1 MAHSKKGS
9 KFNRSPKRLK
19 KNAHNTVAYYD
30 ATGMVKPDKRQNR
43 LIDGIVAL
51 INALALATVAD
62 AVADSWDL
70 AVL

>member
-1 MAHSKKGS
+1 
-9 KFNRSPKRLK
+9 
-19 KNAHNTVAYYD
+19 
-30 ATGMVKPDKRQNR
+30 MVKPDKRQNR